1 MLKAVISGPFATQSG
16 YGHHTREII
25 TNLLERKD
33 SEWDIKLLSMPWGH
47 TPFTYPVSD
56 DWKRRILP
64 LPLTYQPDIFIQIT
78 VPTEFQPIG
87 KLNIGVTA
95 GTEGDICPEQWIDMI
110 NQMQIVIV
118 PTNFTKQVFETTAKQ
133 HNKDILCK
141 LIVVPEY
148 FDENVYSHKADS
160 ALNANEL
167 LSELNDIPE
176 SFAYLSVGHWLTGQI
191 GEDRKNVSGVIYSF
205 LNTFKNTK
213 EKPALILKTSGATY
227 SVMDRLDIENK
238 ISQIVDQP
246 AFKNAKLPNIYL
258 VHGDLTDEEM
268 NALYN
273 HPKVKAMYSLTKAE
287 GFGRPLLEFATTGKP
302 MIVPLHSGQRDFLH
316 EEFVVEVKGNLTP
329 IHPTAQNEFLIDGA
343 KWFTPDYGY
352 AQNLLKEVFTKYKNY
367 VDNSKRLRYHVNQTF
382 TKSAVQ
388 TEYDKL
394 LEVINN
400 FESKIPKQVELKLPE
415 LKKISL
421 PKLQK
426 VGE

>member
-1 MLKAVISGPFATQSG
+1 M
-16 YGHHTREII
+16 Y
-25 TNLLERKD
+25 
-33 SEWDIKLLSMPWGH
+33 IK
-47 TPFTYPVSD
+47 
-56 DWKRRILP
+56 
-64 LPLTYQPDIFIQIT
+64 
-78 VPTEFQPIG
+78 
-87 KLNIGVTA
+87 
-95 GTEGDICPEQWIDMI
+95 
-110 NQMQIVIV
+110 
-118 PTNFTKQVFETTAKQ
+118 NF
-133 HNKDILCK
+133 
-141 LIVVPEY
+141 
-148 FDENVYSHKADS
+148 
-160 ALNANEL
+160 
-167 LSELNDIPE
+167 
-176 SFAYLSVGHWLTGQI
+176 
-191 GEDRKNVSGVIYSF
+191 
-205 LNTFKNTK
+205 
-213 EKPALILKTSGATY
+213 
-227 SVMDRLDIENK
+227 
-238 ISQIVDQP
+238 
-246 AFKNAKLPNIYL
+246 NIYL
-258 VHGDLTDEEM
+258 VHGDLTDDEM

-367 VDNSKRLRYHVNQTF
+367 VDNGKRLRYHVNQTF

-400 FESKIPKQVELKLPE
+400 FESKIPKQVELTLPE
-415 LKKISL
+415 LNKIRL

>member
-1 MLKAVISGPFATQSG
+1 MLKAIISGPFATQSG
-16 YGHHTREII
+16 YGHHAREII
-25 TNLLERKD
+25 ANLIERKD

-78 VPTEFQPIG
+78 VPTEFQAIG

-95 GTEGDICPEQWIDMI
+95 GTEGDICPAEWIDMI
-110 NQMQIVIV
+110 NRMQIVIV

-148 FDENVYSHKADS
+148 FDESIYSHTADS
-160 ALNANEL
+160 ASNSSDL

-258 VHGDLTDEEM
+258 VHGDLTDDEM

-352 AQNLLKEVFTKYKNY
+352 VQDLLKEVFTKYKNY
-367 VDNSKRLRYHVNQTF
+367 IDNGKRLRYHVNQTF

-388 TEYDKL
+388 PEYDKL
-394 LEVINN
+394 MEVINK
-400 FESKIPKQVELKLPE
+400 FESNIPKQVELKLPK
-415 LKKISL
+415 LNKIEL

>member
-258 VHGDLTDEEM
+258 VHGDLTDDEM

-394 LEVINN
+394 MEVINN
-400 FESKIPKQVELKLPE
+400 YESKIPKQVELKLPE